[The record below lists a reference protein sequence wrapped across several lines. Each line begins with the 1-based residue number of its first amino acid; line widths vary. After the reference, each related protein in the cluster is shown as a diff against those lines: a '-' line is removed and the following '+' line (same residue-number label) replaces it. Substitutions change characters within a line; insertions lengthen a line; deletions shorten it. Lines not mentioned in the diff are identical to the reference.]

1 MTLSRGSAPGFPQRQ
16 WRSEMN
22 ERLASFV
29 PARLRLLAGT
39 VLCAACAPAAANPVT
54 TGAGSILPVL
64 GGVALACGWLAWRR
78 WRPARVEAAAAGA
91 RDPKCL
97 QALFAATDDP
107 FQPAPEVVAALAA
120 ALPPCWAELPDV
132 GVRIDFDGQA
142 YGAVADA
149 ASAAEIGAPIF
160 VGGQNR
166 GRITVAAGA
175 ARVARAAEPF
185 PENDRL
191 FLTVVAQRLGSV
203 LQRGVALRAL
213 RESEARYRLLCERAP
228 QAQVLLRDGRVLAAN
243 RAAVALLGQ
252 QGAPALIGKTLLEL
266 SSSEQADRQPSAPAL
281 QARLDECATG
291 GEACCEWSLLRADG
305 SACAVGMTLA
315 AVASEDPRLVHVT
328 WIGLD
333 AFRRAHHRDGPAA
346 ANRTAALESHT
357 RELRAA
363 VAEQRAVFDTVS
375 SGVAVVR
382 DFRVQSSNRS
392 LRRMLGYEAGELV
405 GQQVET
411 WFADPDKFRRV
422 SEDFEQ
428 TVEELGAFRT
438 EQMLVR
444 KDRSSFWARLKVK
457 PIREEEFTEGAFV
470 ITVEDITDEHNL
482 LLETQRAQAAAE
494 AAARAKADF
503 LANMSHEIRTPM
515 NAVIGLTHLL
525 LKSNID
531 DSQRQSLQKVQ
542 ASGQHLLSIIND
554 ILDFSRSESGKLSL
568 ERVEF
573 ELDGLLRSAVGL
585 VGERARTKGLD
596 LVIDLDPDAPTHL
609 VGDPLRIRQVL
620 VNYLGNA
627 VKFTASGEIV
637 IGIAVTRRTQSEVI
651 LRFTVS
657 DTGIGIADDH
667 LPRLFES
674 FQQADTSTTRQF
686 GGTGLGL
693 AIAKSLAQLMDGEV
707 GARSVLGKGSQF
719 WFTARLGIGASAPDS
734 LETELDLMGWPVLL
748 AVRNDRARAA
758 IARMLESMALR
769 VHRVATGADAIAEL
783 AGADAAKSPFRLFL
797 FDATL
802 TDVAGAELASTVG
815 QMQLAAPPA
824 LVFLGVD
831 GDVERLGRNGIHAVV
846 DMPATPSTLLSA
858 VLGASQR
865 RPLLPSAQGEAQ
877 PAGAPTQVMA
887 GARVLVVEDNEIN
900 REVLTELLT
909 QYGLRIAVAQHGAS
923 AVHKVESERF
933 DLVFMD
939 VQMPV
944 MDGLEAT
951 RRIRAIPGKA
961 GTVPIVAM
969 TANALI
975 GDRELCLEAGMN
987 DYVSKPV
994 DPAMLDEKLRQWLPA
1009 RAPVFEF
1016 EATVPEL
1023 PAAVTPPRVLPDDRC
1038 LNSETGIRL
1047 AAGNVALYNRILDK
1061 FRRSHIDHVAEM
1073 RVAIASGDW
1082 STARRMAH
1090 TLKGEAAQ
1098 IGAEPLRC
1106 DAEQLEHALRKGEAV
1121 DRINALLD
1129 LVDAS
1134 LEELLA
1140 VLQRRPKPAAV
1151 EPKPAVEGTDFE
1163 QLRRKLAAQLAAN
1176 DYESVQTF
1184 ADHQDDLRSRLG
1196 ETYESL
1202 ERAIEDFELESAL
1215 KLLEQPELVETA
1227 GKLGKAAGAAE

>member
-1 MTLSRGSAPGFPQRQ
+1 
-16 WRSEMN
+16 MN
-22 ERLASFV
+22 KRLASIV
-29 PARLRLLAGT
+29 PARFRLLAGT
-39 VLCAACAPAAANPVT
+39 VVCAACAPVGANPVT
-54 TGAGSILPVL
+54 AGAGWSLPML
-64 GGVALACGWLAWRR
+64 GAAALLSALGCGWLAWRR
-78 WRPARVEAAAAGA
+78 WRPARVELSQGA

-97 QALFAATDDP
+97 QALLAAIDDP
-107 FQPAPEVVAALAA
+107 FQPAPEVLATLAA
-120 ALPPCWAELPDV
+120 ALPSYWRDLPDASV
-132 GVRIDFDGQA
+132 HIEFDGHA
-142 YGAVADA
+142 YGAAADA
-149 ASAAEIGAPIF
+149 LTAAEIGAPIF

-166 GRITVAAGA
+166 GRITVAFGA
-175 ARVARAAEPF
+175 ARVARAEAPF
-185 PENDRL
+185 TEDDRL
-191 FLTVVAQRLGSV
+191 FLTVVAQRVGGV
-203 LQRGVALRAL
+203 LQRGITLRAL
-213 RESEARYRLLCERAP
+213 RESEVRYRLLSERTP
-228 QAQVLLRDGRVLAAN
+228 QAHVLLRDGRVLAAN
-243 RAAVALLGQ
+243 RAAVALLAC
-252 QGAPALIGKTLLEL
+252 QGAPQLIGKTLLAL
-266 SSSEQADRQPSAPAL
+266 STPEQTDRQPSAPAL
-281 QARLDECATG
+281 QARLDECASG
-291 GEACCEWSLLRADG
+291 GEAGCEWSLARADG
-305 SACAVGMTLA
+305 SVCVVGMTLA
-315 AVASEDPRLVHVT
+315 AVVSEDPRLVHVT
-328 WIGLD
+328 WSDLD
-333 AFRRAHHRDGPAA
+333 AFRRAQHREGPAAAA

-392 LRRMLGYEAGELV
+392 LRRMLGYGAGELV

-422 SEDFEQ
+422 SDDFEQ

-482 LLETQRAQAAAE
+482 LEETQRAQAAAE
-494 AAARAKADF
+494 AAARAKSDF

-525 LKSNID
+525 LKSNVD
-531 DSQRQSLQKVQ
+531 DAQRQSLEKVQ

-596 LVIDLDPDAPTHL
+596 LIIDLDPDAPTHL

-651 LRFTVS
+651 LRFTVG
-657 DTGIGIADDH
+657 DTGIGIADDQ

-674 FQQADTSTTRQF
+674 FQQADTSTTREF

-707 GARSVLGKGSQF
+707 GARSELGKGSQF
-719 WFTARLGIGASAPDS
+719 WFTARLGIGTSAPDS
-734 LETELDLMGWPVLL
+734 LDAELGLMGWPVLL

-758 IARMLESMALR
+758 IARMLESMTLR

-783 AGADAAKSPFRLFL
+783 AGADAAKTPFKLFL
-797 FDATL
+797 FDASL

-815 QMQLAAPPA
+815 HMQLGAPPA
-824 LVFLGVD
+824 LVFLGPNGDGERLD
-831 GDVERLGRNGIHAVV
+831 GDAIHAVV
-846 DMPATPSTLLSA
+846 DMPATPSTLLGA
-858 VLGASQR
+858 VLGASR
-865 RPLLPSAQGEAQ
+865 LRPMPTGVPSEGN
-877 PAGAPTQVMA
+877 PAGAPTQVMD

-900 REVLTELLT
+900 REVLTQLLT

-923 AVHKVESERF
+923 AVHKVECERF

-951 RRIRAIPGKA
+951 RRIRALPGTA

-969 TANALI
+969 TANALT
-975 GDRELCLEAGMN
+975 GDREICLEAGMN

-994 DPAMLDEKLRQWLPA
+994 DPATLDEKLRQWLPT
-1009 RAPVFEF
+1009 RVPVFEF
-1016 EATVPEL
+1016 EATLPES
-1023 PAAVTPPRVLPDDRC
+1023 PVAAAPPRVLPDDRC

-1047 AAGNVALYNRILDK
+1047 AAGNVTLYNRILDK
-1061 FRRSHIDHVAEM
+1061 FRRSHTNHVAEM
-1073 RVAIASGDW
+1073 RIAIANGDW
-1082 STARRMAH
+1082 STARRLAH

-1121 DRINALLD
+1121 DSINAMLD
-1129 LVDAS
+1129 RVDAS

-1140 VLQRRPKPAAV
+1140 VLQRRPKPVAA
-1151 EPKPAVEGTDFE
+1151 EPRPAVEGADFE

-1184 ADHQDDLRSRLG
+1184 ADHQDDLRSGLG
-1196 ETYESL
+1196 ATYESL

-1215 KLLEQPELVETA
+1215 ELLEKPELIA
-1227 GKLGKAAGAAE
+1227 MASKLAKAARTAE

>member
-1 MTLSRGSAPGFPQRQ
+1 
-16 WRSEMN
+16 MN
-22 ERLASFV
+22 ERMASIL
-29 PARLRLLAGT
+29 PARPRLLAGF
-39 VLCAACAPAAANPVT
+39 VLCAVSVPAGAAAPFA
-54 TGAGSILPVL
+54 AGGP
-64 GGVALACGWLAWRR
+64 GVALMAAALLLSALACAWFAWRR
-78 WRPARVEAAAAGA
+78 LRSDGVRRFPAGTVGRAFGPGA
-91 RDPKCL
+91 CDASCL
-97 QALFAATDDP
+97 QALFAALDDP
-107 FQPAPEVVAALAA
+107 FQPAPEMLAAVAA
-120 ALPPCWAELPDV
+120 ALPACWCDPADAS
-132 GVRIDFDGQA
+132 VRIDFDGHA
-142 YGAVADA
+142 YGDPADE
-149 ASAAEIGAPIF
+149 SVPPGIGAPIF
-160 VGGQNR
+160 VGEQNR
-166 GRITVAAGA
+166 GRITVASRSLPAS
-175 ARVARAAEPF
+175 RAVEPF
-185 PENDRL
+185 PEEDRL
-191 FLTVVAQRLGSV
+191 FLTVVAQRVGSV

-213 RESEARYRLLCERAP
+213 RDSEARHRLLSDRTP
-228 QAQVLLRDGRVLAAN
+228 QAQVLLRDGRVVVAN
-243 RAAVALLGQ
+243 RAASRLLGYE
-252 QGAPALIGKTLLEL
+252 GAAQLIGKTLPEL
-266 SSSEQADRQPSAPAL
+266 SSPVQADGQPAAPAL
-281 QARLDECATG
+281 QAHLDACVAR

-305 SACAVGMTLA
+305 GACAVGMTLA
-315 AVASEDPRLVHVT
+315 AAAVEDARLVHVA
-328 WIGLD
+328 WSDLD
-333 AFRRAHHRDGPAA
+333 GFRRAQHRDGQAAAA

-392 LRRMLGYEAGELV
+392 LRRMLGYEASELV

-444 KDRSSFWARLKVK
+444 RDRSSFWARLKVK

-482 LLETQRAQAAAE
+482 LVETQRARTAAE

-531 DSQRQSLQKVQ
+531 DAQRQSLEKVQ

-585 VGERARTKGLD
+585 VGERARAKGLD
-596 LVIDLDPDAPTHL
+596 LIIDLDPDAPTHL

-637 IGIAVTRRTQSEVI
+637 IGIALTRRTQSDVI

-657 DTGIGIADDH
+657 DTGIGIADDQ

-693 AIAKSLAQLMDGEV
+693 AIAKSLAQLMNGEV
-707 GARSVLGKGSQF
+707 GARSELGRGSQF
-719 WFTARLGIGASAPDS
+719 WFTARLGIGTSDPELLAA
-734 LETELDLMGWPVLL
+734 ELDFMGWPVLL

-769 VHRVATGADAIAEL
+769 VHRVGTGADAIAEL
-783 AGADAAKSPFRLFL
+783 AGADAAKTPFKLCL
-797 FDATL
+797 FDASL
-802 TDVAGAELASTVG
+802 TDLAGAELASAVG
-815 QMQLAAPPA
+815 EMQLGAPPA
-824 LVFLGVD
+824 LVCLGPDVD
-831 GDVERLGRNGIHAVV
+831 VARLAGSGVHAAV
-846 DMPATPSTLLSA
+846 DMPATPSTLLAA
-858 VLGASQR
+858 VRGANQR
-865 RPLLPSAQGEAQ
+865 RPLRP
-877 PAGAPTQVMA
+877 GAPGEGQAAGTPPQVMA

-900 REVLTELLT
+900 REVLTQLLA
-909 QYGLRIAVAQHGAS
+909 QYGLRIAVAQHGA
-923 AVHKVESERF
+923 AGVHKVECERF

-944 MDGLEAT
+944 MDGHEAT
-951 RRIRAIPGKA
+951 RRIRALPGDSGK
-961 GTVPIVAM
+961 VPIVAM
-969 TANALI
+969 TANALT

-994 DPAMLDEKLRQWLPA
+994 DPATLDEKLRQWLPA
-1009 RAPVFEF
+1009 RTPVFEF
-1016 EATVPEL
+1016 EATIPEHPVAAT
-1023 PAAVTPPRVLPDDRC
+1023 PARMLADDRC
-1038 LNSETGIRL
+1038 LNSEAGIRL
-1047 AAGNVALYNRILDK
+1047 AAGNAALYNRILEK
-1061 FRRSHIDHVAEM
+1061 FRRSQGSHVAEM
-1073 RVAIASGDW
+1073 RAAIANGDW
-1082 STARRMAH
+1082 STAQRLAH
-1090 TLKGEAAQ
+1090 TVKGEAAQ
-1098 IGAEPLRC
+1098 IGAGPLRS
-1106 DAEQLEHALRKGEAV
+1106 DAEQLEHALRRGEAV
-1121 DRINALLD
+1121 ERINALLD

-1140 VLQRRPKPAAV
+1140 VLDRRPKPMAAA
-1151 EPKPAVEGTDFE
+1151 PRPAAEGADFD
-1163 QLRRKLAAQLAAN
+1163 QLRRKLVAQLAAN

-1184 ADHQDDLRSRLG
+1184 ADHREDLRSRLG
-1196 ETYESL
+1196 EAYGSL

-1215 KLLEQPELVETA
+1215 ALLEQPGLVTTE
-1227 GKLGKAAGAAE
+1227 GKLTKATGGAE

>member
-1 MTLSRGSAPGFPQRQ
+1 
-16 WRSEMN
+16 MN
-22 ERLASFV
+22 EHLASTL
-29 PARLRLLAGT
+29 PARARLLAGS
-39 VLCAACAPAAANPVT
+39 VLCALSAPAGAAAPSAAGGVDWSLPAGAALLSVMACA
-54 TGAGSILPVL
+54 
-64 GGVALACGWLAWRR
+64 WLAWRR
-78 WRPARVEAAAAGA
+78 MRPLGAGQLSARAAGPGGGQGA
-91 RDPKCL
+91 RDPRCL

-107 FQPAPEVVAALAA
+107 LQLAPEMLAAVAA
-120 ALPPCWAELPDV
+120 ALPACWRDV
-132 GVRIDFDGQA
+132 ADASVRIDFDGQA
-142 YGAVADA
+142 FGAAADA
-149 ASAAEIGAPIF
+149 SIAAEISAPIF
-160 VGGQNR
+160 VGEQNR
-166 GRITVAAGA
+166 GRITVAS
-175 ARVARAAEPF
+175 RLAEPF
-185 PENDRL
+185 TEEDRL
-191 FLTVVAQRLGSV
+191 LLTVLAQRVGSV

-213 RESEARYRLLCERAP
+213 RDSEARHRLLSERTP
-228 QAQVLLRDGRVLAAN
+228 QAHALLRDGRVLAAN
-243 RAAVALLGQ
+243 RAAFTLLGY
-252 QGAPALIGKTLLEL
+252 QGAPQLIGKSVLEL
-266 SSSEQADRQPSAPAL
+266 SSAVQIDGQPTAPAL
-281 QARLDECATG
+281 QAQLDECAAR
-291 GEACCEWSLLRADG
+291 GEACTEWSLLRADG
-305 SACAVGMTLA
+305 SACPVGMTLTTA
-315 AVASEDPRLVHVT
+315 TSGEPRLVHVA
-328 WIGLD
+328 WSDLD
-333 AFRRAHHRDGPAA
+333 GFRRVQHRDGPAA
-346 ANRTAALESHT
+346 AAAHRTAALESHT

-482 LLETQRAQAAAE
+482 LVETQRAQAAAE

-531 DSQRQSLQKVQ
+531 DAQRQSLEKVQ

-585 VGERARTKGLD
+585 VAERARTKGLD
-596 LVIDLDPDAPTHL
+596 LIIDLDPDAPTHL

-637 IGIAVTRRTQSEVI
+637 IGIAVTRRTQSDVI

-657 DTGIGIADDH
+657 DTGIGIADDQ

-707 GARSVLGKGSQF
+707 GARSELGKGSQF

-734 LETELDLMGWPVLL
+734 LEAELDLMGWPVLI

-783 AGADAAKSPFRLFL
+783 AGADAANTPFRLFL

-824 LVFLGVD
+824 LVFLGPDVD
-831 GDVERLGRNGIHAVV
+831 VDRLGRSGIHAVV
-846 DMPATPSTLLSA
+846 DMPATPSMLLA
-858 VLGASQR
+858 AILGASQR
-865 RPLLPSAQGEAQ
+865 RPLLSSAPGEGP

-900 REVLTELLT
+900 REVLTQLLS
-909 QYGLRIAVAQHGAS
+909 QYGLRIAVAQHGAA

-951 RRIRAIPGKA
+951 RRIRALPGRP

-994 DPAMLDEKLRQWLPA
+994 DPVMLDEKLRQWLPA

-1023 PAAVTPPRVLPDDRC
+1023 PAAASPPRVLPDERC

-1061 FRRSHIDHVAEM
+1061 FRRSHTSHVAEM
-1073 RVAIASGDW
+1073 RVAIANGDW
-1082 STARRMAH
+1082 STARRLAH

-1098 IGAEPLRC
+1098 IGAEPLRY

-1134 LEELLA
+1134 LLELLA
-1140 VLQRRPKPAAV
+1140 VLERRPKPVDV
-1151 EPKPAVEGTDFE
+1151 EPRPAAEGADFE

-1184 ADHQDDLRSRLG
+1184 ADHREDLRSRLG
-1196 ETYESL
+1196 EAYGSL
-1202 ERAIEDFELESAL
+1202 ERAIENFELESAL
-1215 KLLEQPELVETA
+1215 QLLEQPGLTA
-1227 GKLGKAAGAAE
+1227 TGNTSTKTGASAE

>member
-1 MTLSRGSAPGFPQRQ
+1 
-16 WRSEMN
+16 MN
-22 ERLASFV
+22 EPLASVVPTRARLA
-29 PARLRLLAGT
+29 ATA
-39 VLCAACAPAAANPVT
+39 VLCAACAPASAL
-54 TGAGSILPVL
+54 TGPADPASHLPWL
-64 GGVALACGWLAWRR
+64 IGVALLCAALGCAWLAWRR
-78 WRPARVEAAAAGA
+78 WRPARTEGA
-91 RDPKCL
+91 RCRRDPKSL

-107 FQPAPEVVAALAA
+107 LQPAADLLEAVAA
-120 ALPPCWAELPDV
+120 ALPSCWPELPDLSL
-132 GVRIDFDGQA
+132 RIDFDGHA
-142 YGAVADA
+142 YGAVEGATG
-149 ASAAEIGAPIF
+149 AAEIGAPIF

-166 GRITVAAGA
+166 GRITVASGAQPA
-175 ARVARAAEPF
+175 ARAVELF
-185 PENDRL
+185 TEEDRL
-191 FLTVVAQRLGSV
+191 FLSVVAQRVGSV
-203 LQRGVALRAL
+203 LQRGIALRAL
-213 RESEARYRLLCERAP
+213 RESETRYRLLSERTP
-228 QAQVLLRDGRVLAAN
+228 QAHVLLRDGRVLAAN
-243 RAAVALLGQ
+243 RAAVALLGY
-252 QGAPALIGKTLLEL
+252 QGTPQLLGKTLLEL
-266 SSSEQADRQPSAPAL
+266 SSPGQADGQPSAPAL
-281 QARLDECATG
+281 QARLDECAAD
-291 GEACCEWSLLRADG
+291 GEACCEWSLARADG
-305 SACAVGMTLA
+305 AACAVGMTLS
-315 AVASEDPRLVHVT
+315 AVAAEDPRLVHVA
-328 WIGLD
+328 WSDLD
-333 AFRRAHHRDGPAA
+333 SFRRVQHRDGPATAA

-392 LRRMLGYEAGELV
+392 LRRMLGYEASELV

-531 DSQRQSLQKVQ
+531 DAQRQSLEKVQ

-585 VGERARTKGLD
+585 VGERARAKGLD
-596 LVIDLDPDAPTHL
+596 VVIDLDPDAPTHL

-627 VKFTASGEIV
+627 VKFTASGEIM
-637 IGIAVTRRTQSEVI
+637 IGIAVSRRTQSEVV

-657 DTGIGIADDH
+657 DTGIGIADDQ

-707 GARSVLGKGSQF
+707 GARSELGKGSQF
-719 WFTARLGIGASAPDS
+719 WFTARLGIGASVPDS
-734 LETELDLMGWPVLL
+734 LDAELDMLGWPVLL

-783 AGADAAKSPFRLFL
+783 AGADAAKTPFRLFL

-824 LVFLGVD
+824 LIFLGPD
-831 GDVERLGRNGIHAVV
+831 ADTDRLGRNGIHAVV
-846 DMPATPSTLLSA
+846 DMPATPSTLLAA

-865 RPLLPSAQGEAQ
+865 RPLLPGAADAAQ
-877 PAGAPTQVMA
+877 PAGGAPQIMA

-900 REVLTELLT
+900 REVLTQLLT
-909 QYGLRIAVAQHGAS
+909 QHGLRIAVAQHGAS
-923 AVHKVESERF
+923 AVHKVECERF

-951 RRIRAIPGKA
+951 RRIRALPGKP

-969 TANALI
+969 TANALT
-975 GDRELCLEAGMN
+975 GDRERCLEAGMN

-994 DPAMLDEKLRQWLPA
+994 DPAVLDEKLRQWLPA

-1016 EATVPEL
+1016 EATLPEL
-1023 PAAVTPPRVLPDDRC
+1023 PPPATPPRVLPDDRC
-1038 LNSETGIRL
+1038 LNSEAGIRL

-1061 FRRSHIDHVAEM
+1061 FRRSHTNHAAEM
-1073 RVAIASGDW
+1073 RVAIANGDW
-1082 STARRMAH
+1082 STARRLAH

-1140 VLQRRPKPAAV
+1140 VLQLRPKPVAAD
-1151 EPKPAVEGTDFE
+1151 PKPAVEGADFE

-1215 KLLEQPELVETA
+1215 ELLEQPELVA
-1227 GKLGKAAGAAE
+1227 LGSKPTKAAGSAE